1 MSTNNR
7 PSFPRA
13 KSQDAPIVGRSN
25 LETVQRSLIES
36 AQNPVAMHVRPTE
49 SGSPMKILSPR
60 LSSIRADTRSPPRF
74 AERQQSPSL
83 NTPPQNIL
91 RLGSHRR
98 VFSDDASS
106 LVKSFD
112 NTRRASLGET
122 LMGVGAIPQTMPAI
136 RRSSLNDSLLRR
148 QYSNRP
154 DLPPSARPPT
164 TPDSYSRRYF
174 SPTDPSKV
182 APIKGQPQPNE
193 TRRDYQVRVV
203 KGPHSHSPIR
213 SRERHESE
221 TESYAQRSVSPDETK
236 RSSRVVVSIPE
247 TLIAKIQQALKEAG
261 EEGLSCAQLMNTP
274 SCKRLRFPCTL
285 QGATPGSILR
295 ELPCVRHDSK
305 RYYYVEPPT
314 HEFAH
319 RRISSRTESVGEV
332 PADGPMLR
340 YSAADLLEAR
350 HIQREET
357 EFDILLKERL
367 SLLGLLPSG
376 EDDEEIGHV
385 RRPSAPVSDLTPV
398 LPHATIHARRESS
411 LGAEP
416 LQSPPLTSTASHV
429 SPPPELQTDAS
440 VEVQEFTRML
450 QHYKTYNF
458 CIDNATR
465 VNESASALL
474 TLLSKCNDIPQ
485 ALYGPGVFPLVRRIY
500 EKTKETPFWS
510 ECRASVHQVITT
522 ALQLPQN
529 SSSQQSWL
537 MRFLLGC
544 EASTEE
550 RASNQSSSSEWGPLS
565 QEILGEIAL
574 LHPGESLRIRQ
585 QGAIERMGVLSKTIK
600 LGLQVFG
607 PVAFGLASILSDV
620 HLQTVGGPKTDAVKS
635 LLALLQES
643 PQYRNVQMIRPGMI
657 QCFDV
662 ESALTVTVCCHS
674 RQEYKVASEMT
685 ALVLAYRSLDARFEL
700 LFQIVSKWAQLWN
713 LIDEVEGLSLWGWIL
728 LVVHYMQSM
737 PTRILPV
744 LDCFVPS
751 TPSSLKARRDSSPS
765 IATSSILA
773 LAAQTPNSEA
783 ASNNSWTSTNTDC
796 IGELLV
802 GFFKHYGSEFNPE
815 TQCVSVRMGTFLD
828 AADYRA
834 TLRALD
840 PSFAPTPHPY
850 ISVASPAHVAL
861 AYSMQPEVV
870 KPFKSNQD
878 DKASS
883 PVFSPTSSEDDSVNG
898 VCKSMNADLKSTE
911 VLEEPE
917 VEELKLALTPDSK
930 MEVPARTSTPPP
942 RSPTPPPRSSTPPPT
957 SISEVSI
964 KPVDVGHGTHR
975 KTPSLTTISEV
986 AKPSALTPSS
996 ATRLLTRPKNCEHAL
1011 CVEDPFRPTEN
1022 VAMNTSRAALRRI
1035 QEALEI
1041 ARANLTNRSLL
1052 RQIFVVPETE
1062 VPGRPLTEMA

>member
-1 MSTNNR
+1 MSTNR
-7 PSFPRA
+7 PSFSRA
-13 KSQDAPIVGRSN
+13 KSQDAPIAGRSN

-36 AQNPVAMHVRPTE
+36 AQNPVAMHVRPTD
-49 SGSPMKILSPR
+49 SGSREPPMKILSPR

-83 NTPPQNIL
+83 STPPQNIL

-106 LVKSFD
+106 LVKTFD

-122 LMGVGAIPQTMPAI
+122 LMGVGAIPQTMPAT

-154 DLPPSARPPT
+154 DLPPSSARPPT
-164 TPDSYSRRYF
+164 TPDSYNRRYF

-182 APIKGQPQPNE
+182 ATKPQQPSPS
-193 TRRDYQVRVV
+193 RDYQVRVV

-221 TESYAQRSVSPDETK
+221 TESYVQRSISPDETK

-247 TLIAKIQQALKEAG
+247 TLITKIQQALKEAG

-314 HEFAH
+314 TTEFAH

-332 PADGPMLR
+332 PTDGPMLR
-340 YSAADLLEAR
+340 YSANDLLDAR
-350 HIQREET
+350 NIQREET

-367 SLLGLLPSG
+367 SLLGLLPG
-376 EDDEEIGHV
+376 EDDEEIGHGHT
-385 RRPSAPVSDLTPV
+385 RRPSAPIELTPV
-398 LPHATIHARRESS
+398 LPHTTIHARRESS
-411 LGAEP
+411 LGGATEP
-416 LQSPPLTSTASHV
+416 LQSPPLTSTATNAA
-429 SPPPELQTDAS
+429 PPELQTTPDAS
-440 VEVQEFTRML
+440 AEVQEFTRML

-465 VNESASALL
+465 VNESATALL

-550 RASNQSSSSEWGPLS
+550 RASNQTSSSEWGVLS
-565 QEILGEIAL
+565 QEILGEIAV

-700 LFQIVSKWAQLWN
+700 LFQIVGKWAQLWN

-737 PTRILPV
+737 ASRILPV

-783 ASNNSWTSTNTDC
+783 ASTNSWTSTNTDC

-802 GFFKHYGSEFNPE
+802 GPQRK
-815 TQCVSVRMGTFLD
+815 QK
-828 AADYRA
+828 AAD
-834 TLRALD
+834 
-840 PSFAPTPHPY
+840 
-850 ISVASPAHVAL
+850 
-861 AYSMQPEVV
+861 
-870 KPFKSNQD
+870 
-878 DKASS
+878 
-883 PVFSPTSSEDDSVNG
+883 
-898 VCKSMNADLKSTE
+898 
-911 VLEEPE
+911 
-917 VEELKLALTPDSK
+917 
-930 MEVPARTSTPPP
+930 
-942 RSPTPPPRSSTPPPT
+942 
-957 SISEVSI
+957 
-964 KPVDVGHGTHR
+964 
-975 KTPSLTTISEV
+975 
-986 AKPSALTPSS
+986 
-996 ATRLLTRPKNCEHAL
+996 NCFVRIL
-1011 CVEDPFRPTEN
+1011 Q
-1022 VAMNTSRAALRRI
+1022 ALR
-1035 QEALEI
+1035 
-1041 ARANLTNRSLL
+1041 L
-1052 RQIFVVPETE
+1052 RVQS
-1062 VPGRPLTEMA
+1062 

>member
-1 MSTNNR
+1 
-7 PSFPRA
+7 
-13 KSQDAPIVGRSN
+13 
-25 LETVQRSLIES
+25 
-36 AQNPVAMHVRPTE
+36 
-49 SGSPMKILSPR
+49 
-60 LSSIRADTRSPPRF
+60 
-74 AERQQSPSL
+74 
-83 NTPPQNIL
+83 
-91 RLGSHRR
+91 
-98 VFSDDASS
+98 
-106 LVKSFD
+106 
-112 NTRRASLGET
+112 
-122 LMGVGAIPQTMPAI
+122 MPAT

-148 QYSNRP
+148 QYASSRP
-154 DLPPSARPPT
+154 ELPRSPT
-164 TPDSYSRRYF
+164 PEVFHQNRRYF
-174 SPTDPSKV
+174 SPTEIPKPV
-182 APIKGQPQPNE
+182 INKGQPVE
-193 TRRDYQVRVV
+193 TRRPGDYQVRVV

-213 SRERHESE
+213 SPERRESE
-221 TESYAQRSVSPDETK
+221 TESYAQRSVSPDEAK
-236 RSSRVVVSIPE
+236 RASRVVVSIPE

-261 EEGLSCAQLMNTP
+261 DEGLSCAQLMNTP

-305 RYYYVEPPT
+305 RYYYVEPPAQ
-314 HEFAH
+314 EFTH
-319 RRISSRTESVGEV
+319 RRISSRAESVGEV
-332 PADGPMLR
+332 LLDGPALR
-340 YSAADLLEAR
+340 YSSSDLLDMR
-350 HIQREET
+350 NVQREET

-367 SLLGLLPSG
+367 SLLGLLPNG
-376 EDDEEIGHV
+376 ETDEEAGHM
-385 RRPSAPVSDLTPV
+385 RRLSTPVSDLTPV
-398 LPHATIHARRESS
+398 MPHATIHSRRESVI
-411 LGAEP
+411 EP
-416 LQSPPLTSTASHV
+416 VHSPPLTSIVPAS
-429 SPPPELQTDAS
+429 PPELQSPDTA
-440 VEVQEFTRML
+440 EVQEFTRML

-458 CIDNATR
+458 CIDNAIR
-465 VNESASALL
+465 VNESATALL

-550 RASNQSSSSEWGPLS
+550 RTSNQTCSSEWGPLS
-565 QEILGEIAL
+565 QEIMAEIAL
-574 LHPGESLRIRQ
+574 LNPGESLRIRQ

-643 PQYRNVQMIRPGMI
+643 PQYRNVQMLRPGMI

-685 ALVLAYRSLDARFEL
+685 ALVLAYRSLDSRFEL

-728 LVVHYMQSM
+728 LVVHYLQSI
-737 PTRILPV
+737 PSRILPV

-802 GFFKHYGSEFNPE
+802 GFFKHYSEFNPE

-828 AADYRA
+828 AADYRT
-834 TLRALD
+834 TLRGLD

-861 AYSMQPEVV
+861 AYSMQPAVPPV
-870 KPFKSNQD
+870 SKSSQD

-883 PVFSPTSSEDDSVNG
+883 SPMFTPVSSEDDSVSA
-898 VCKSMNADLKSTE
+898 VPRLSAVTNADLKSTE
-911 VLEEPE
+911 LLDQPELEEMKQLSLSPIS
-917 VEELKLALTPDSK
+917 DSK
-930 MEVPARTSTPPP
+930 MEVPARISTPPPGLPPRMSTPPP
-942 RSPTPPPRSSTPPPT
+942 RLSTPPPRLSTPPPRTSTPPPT
-957 SISEVSI
+957 STVEVSL
-964 KPVDVGHGTHR
+964 KPADVGHGHR
-975 KTPSLTTISEV
+975 RTPSLTTISEV
-986 AKPSALTPSS
+986 AKPSTLTPSS
-996 ATRLLTRPKNCEHAL
+996 VTRLLTRPKNCEHAL

-1041 ARANLTNRSLL
+1041 ARTHLLNRSLL
-1052 RQIFVVPETE
+1052 RQIFVVGEMDEPARPSPE
-1062 VPGRPLTEMA
+1062 VAA